1 MSLRFKHV
9 GNFLKAI
16 SKSFFYQYTVHW
28 WFGSLMLEEVYL
40 NFVSD
45 IEYRQITAG

>member
-16 SKSFFYQYTVHW
+16 SKSFFYQYTVNW